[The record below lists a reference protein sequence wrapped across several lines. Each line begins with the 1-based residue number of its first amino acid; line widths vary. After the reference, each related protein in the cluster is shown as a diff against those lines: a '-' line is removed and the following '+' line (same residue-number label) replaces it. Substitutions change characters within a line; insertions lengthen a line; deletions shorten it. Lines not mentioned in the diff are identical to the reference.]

1 MRIYASLGVGAVCGQ
16 REQHEIRMTEGR
28 KLDAKENIFPDE
40 CTSVD
45 TEHDGRDNDVSICM
59 GTTIEK
65 GSAER
70 ERSKRNE
77 RRIRGVQLK
86 QAGRQGAEAAARQ
99 SQIYDAFHKTKEDTP
114 HVESSPIG

>member
-16 REQHEIRMTEGR
+16 REQHDIRMTEGR
-28 KLDAKENIFPDE
+28 KRDAKENIFPDE

-65 GSAER
+65 CSTEQ
-70 ERSKRNE
+70 EESKRNE
-77 RRIRGVQLK
+77 CCIRGVQLK
-86 QAGRQGAEAAARQ
+86 NAVQEGFVAAAGR
-99 SQIYDAFHKTKEDTP
+99 SQVY
-114 HVESSPIG
+114 IGF